1 MPEPIQFTRPLPP
14 PPAPGPAPEAPPAGA
29 PSMSV
34 VITTPPLSDL
44 ALGCASKV
52 DAVLIPMLAVAPNP
66 LIAALIG
73 FKAGSELRE
82 CFDERTAETSLRA
95 AVKECLDAGGTPL
108 GLVENVLTCEVGQR

>member
-1 MPEPIQFTRPLPP
+1 MPEPIQSTPVAPP
-14 PPAPGPAPEAPPAGA
+14 PTPEPEAPLAGA

-34 VITTPPLSDL
+34 VITTPPLSEL

-52 DAVLIPMLAVAPNP
+52 DAILIPMLAVAPSP

-82 CFDERTAETSLRA
+82 CFDERTAEASLRS
-95 AVKECLDAGGTPL
+95 AVKECLDAGGTPI